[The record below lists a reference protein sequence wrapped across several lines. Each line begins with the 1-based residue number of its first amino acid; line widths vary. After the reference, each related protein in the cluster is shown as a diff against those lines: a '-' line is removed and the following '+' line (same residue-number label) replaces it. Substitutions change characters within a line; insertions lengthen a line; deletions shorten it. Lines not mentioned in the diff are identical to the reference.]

1 MSLFVDIEKDLGAFH
16 LRARLEARD
25 ETTALLGASGCGKS
39 VTLKCIAGI
48 MTPDRGRIV
57 LNDRVLFD
65 SEKKIDL
72 APQQRRVGYL
82 FQQYALFPNMSVEQ
96 NILCGIREGTRAEKR
111 ALLSEKIRL
120 FRLEG
125 LEKKHP
131 AQLSGGQQQRVALAR
146 ILCSEPQAILLDE
159 AFSALDSYLKWN
171 LELELT
177 ELLSGFRGPILWV
190 SHDRGECRRSCQS
203 VCVMEDGRTGE
214 VTPMEH
220 LFCRPATLSAA
231 RLAGVRSFLPAR
243 PCEGGIAL
251 EGWDITLPQ
260 PASRERVTVAVPDDA
275 VLLGG
280 GAYTAVVQRVIHD
293 LDGDL
298 VLLRPEGAADAPPLQ
313 ALLPE
318 GSTAE
323 VGRTLRFGLSAE
335 RCLCYDACG
344 EIFSAD
350 R

>member
-1 MSLFVDIEKDLGAFH
+1 M
-16 LRARLEARD
+16 
-25 ETTALLGASGCGKS
+25 
-39 VTLKCIAGI
+39 
-48 MTPDRGRIV
+48 
-57 LNDRVLFD
+57 
-65 SEKKIDL
+65 
-72 APQQRRVGYL
+72 
-82 FQQYALFPNMSVEQ
+82 EQ
-96 NILCGIREGTRAEKR
+96 
-111 ALLSEKIRL
+111 L
-120 FRLEG
+120 FR
-125 LEKKHP
+125 
-131 AQLSGGQQQRVALAR
+131 
-146 ILCSEPQAILLDE
+146 
-159 AFSALDSYLKWN
+159 
-171 LELELT
+171 
-177 ELLSGFRGPILWV
+177 
-190 SHDRGECRRSCQS
+190 
-203 VCVMEDGRTGE
+203 
-214 VTPMEH
+214 
-220 LFCRPATLSAA
+220 RPATLSAA

-251 EGWDITLPQ
+251 EGWGITLPQ

-275 VLLGG
+275 VLLDG

-313 ALLPE
+313 ALLPK